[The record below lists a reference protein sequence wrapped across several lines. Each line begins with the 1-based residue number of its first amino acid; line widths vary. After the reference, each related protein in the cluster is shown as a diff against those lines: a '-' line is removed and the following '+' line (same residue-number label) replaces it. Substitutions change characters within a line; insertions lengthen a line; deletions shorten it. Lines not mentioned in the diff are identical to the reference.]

1 MLDEK
6 QIPAP
11 LLIFIALVQGLVLLL
26 LHQSIELTFW
36 PYADPAWLFCFY
48 SIAFTAPIM
57 LLLGLTQG
65 TLRAFSKWVVPFTLL
80 VGALGFYVGSQA
92 TPLAQIKFETLLFA
106 LVVTLA
112 IAVFKAL
119 MYTQQLI
126 SGDAFSY
133 SNLFRWSWRN
143 FLTLALAMLFALC
156 VWGVLMLW
164 AGLFKAIKINFFW
177 DLFTE
182 TWFFYPTLA
191 TAHGFGVLMFRR
203 LSHVIDT
210 ITRLQQALMK
220 FLLVLLVLVSILFL
234 GGLLITGLQP
244 LWESGGS
251 HLILWMQALML
262 FFVNAVYQD
271 DAAERPYH
279 RWVHRFIFV
288 GVALLPLYSA
298 ISFYGL
304 MLRIDQYGWSLARCW
319 GMLIWLLL
327 ALFSVGYLWG
337 IVRYRD
343 NWLKQLSRVNVA
355 LGLAVLGL
363 MLAVNSPLLDFR
375 KITVASQLQRL
386 DSGQVSPDDFDVRYF
401 RYDLARPGYEA
412 LEAIKQKYAD
422 SNPELVLRIDQ
433 LYSGRQPAESAL
445 TQAKLLAAIKTTSG
459 EIPAALGEQLFK
471 DLQDSDWAAQHVI
484 KYYLLPVDA
493 NADGQ
498 TEYLY
503 VQVLATYSRAALY
516 FYADDKWQSQRFD
529 TLYDQK
535 NYQNMIESLENSEIK
550 LLEPKWKDI
559 ELGGYRLRA
568 SE

>member
-1 MLDEK
+1 
-6 QIPAP
+6 
-11 LLIFIALVQGLVLLL
+11 
-26 LHQSIELTFW
+26 
-36 PYADPAWLFCFY
+36 
-48 SIAFTAPIM
+48 
-57 LLLGLTQG
+57 
-65 TLRAFSKWVVPFTLL
+65 
-80 VGALGFYVGSQA
+80 
-92 TPLAQIKFETLLFA
+92 
-106 LVVTLA
+106 
-112 IAVFKAL
+112 
-119 MYTQQLI
+119 
-126 SGDAFSY
+126 
-133 SNLFRWSWRN
+133 
-143 FLTLALAMLFALC
+143 
-156 VWGVLMLW
+156 
-164 AGLFKAIKINFFW
+164 
-177 DLFTE
+177 
-182 TWFFYPTLA
+182 
-191 TAHGFGVLMFRR
+191 MFRR

-234 GGLLITGLQP
+234 GGLLIAGLQP